1 MNRSEMGEQAFV
13 LIYESEFFKDKPLD
27 ELEEIYSENIAPL
40 SAYGKELFNGTVSLK
55 NDIDAKIEPLLKGW
69 KINRISKVNLSI
81 LRLAIFELD
90 NMNDVPENVVINEAV
105 ELAKKYSGKEDSAF
119 VNGILGSYSRS
130 K

>member
-1 MNRSEMGEQAFV
+1 MNRSEMREQAFV

-81 LRLAIFELD
+81 LRFAIFELD